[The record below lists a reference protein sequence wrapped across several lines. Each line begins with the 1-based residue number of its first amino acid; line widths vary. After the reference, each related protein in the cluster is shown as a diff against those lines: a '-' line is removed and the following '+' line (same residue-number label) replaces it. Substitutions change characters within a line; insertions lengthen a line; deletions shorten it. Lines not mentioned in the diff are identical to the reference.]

1 MLRPLDEYCPA
12 GPYLELGAVPDLHK
26 KKIPETSQS
35 FVRLIPGAKLGVP
48 EETHVLLKHGG
59 DVLLKHDLMYF
70 KNLKFKTVDD

>member
-26 KKIPETSQS
+26 KRNTRNQPK

-48 EETHVLLKHGG
+48 EDTFVLLKHGG